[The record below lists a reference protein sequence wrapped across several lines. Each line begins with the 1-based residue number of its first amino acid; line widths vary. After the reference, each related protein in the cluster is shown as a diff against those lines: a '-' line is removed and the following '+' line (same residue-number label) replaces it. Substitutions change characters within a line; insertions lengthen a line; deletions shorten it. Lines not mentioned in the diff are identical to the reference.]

1 MSAYQ
6 PPSIVQVQYPPP
18 AFAMTSRERSSI
30 TLAIVHHTAG
40 PLAQT
45 PLEIDQEHRNIGDSM
60 VAYNN
65 LIDEHGTIYSGRPYD
80 YDSAAAFGEN
90 EDSIDVVLIGNF
102 QPGAD
107 GYTGPPSDAALQAL
121 TQYLIWIHL
130 QFPSIS
136 RTIGHRDIAP
146 LFYPNDEGSYSTA
159 CPGDDLYAKLAS
171 IRAAV
176 FKALGGR

>member
-1 MSAYQ
+1 MTYQ
-6 PPSIVQVQYPPP
+6 APTITQVTYPNP
-18 AFAMTSRERSSI
+18 AFAMTARSRSSV

-60 VAYNN
+60 IAYNN

-90 EDSIDVVLIGNF
+90 EDSVDVCLIGNF
-102 QPGAD
+102 QPNDA

-121 TQYLIWIHL
+121 TQYLIWLHL

-146 LFYPNDEGSYSTA
+146 LYYPDDEGDYSTA
-159 CPGDDLYAKLAS
+159 CPGENLYDKLPS
-171 IRAAV
+171 IRQTV
-176 FKALGGR
+176 FAALGHR